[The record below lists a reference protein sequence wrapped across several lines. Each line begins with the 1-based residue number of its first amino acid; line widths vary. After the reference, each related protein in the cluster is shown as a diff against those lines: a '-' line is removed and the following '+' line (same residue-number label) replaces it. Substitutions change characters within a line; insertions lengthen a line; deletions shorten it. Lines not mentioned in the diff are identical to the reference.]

1 MRYYKT
7 IDVHM
12 TIDVVDRNLKIM
24 PLLFVILLENA
35 FKHGVENLRQDA
47 YIDINLLATK
57 NAINFDIENNFDPEE
72 IRENIGIGLNN
83 LKKRLDLVYPNL
95 HQLKIITKKNSYRA
109 QLSLEI

>member
-1 MRYYKT
+1 
-7 IDVHM
+7 M

-83 LKKRLDLVYPNL
+83 LKKRLDLV
-95 HQLKIITKKNSYRA
+95 
-109 QLSLEI
+109 

>member
-1 MRYYKT
+1 MRYHKT

-83 LKKRLDLVYPNL
+83 LKKRLDLV
-95 HQLKIITKKNSYRA
+95 
-109 QLSLEI
+109 